1 MVTDG
6 SKGGAPNQLVLTGK
20 DSYLR
25 KLSVKGLVKE
35 LGKINSFIHS
45 NSNIMR
51 VLFYI
56 YLNINGKKRIK
67 RFDIQI

>member
-1 MVTDG
+1 MVTDCL
-6 SKGGAPNQLVLTGK
+6 KGGAPNQPVLTGR
-20 DSYLR
+20 DPYLR

-67 RFDIQI
+67 RFDIHI